1 MIKAIRSNSFLF
13 IPLLLSLLF
22 FLRKGIQYAI
32 LGSYIPLLVIAL
44 FVVLMSITIR
54 ANATLFL
61 YLSRI
66 WAGVLIVWSLIRIG
80 IAVVNY
86 ATTTFDE
93 YHLSNQF
100 GTSGILISALMLA
113 IGITMI
119 RNARTKRI
127 KAW

>member
-1 MIKAIRSNSFLF
+1 MINAIRSNSFLF

-100 GTSGILISALMLA
+100 GMSGILISALMLA

-119 RNARTKRI
+119 RNARTRRI